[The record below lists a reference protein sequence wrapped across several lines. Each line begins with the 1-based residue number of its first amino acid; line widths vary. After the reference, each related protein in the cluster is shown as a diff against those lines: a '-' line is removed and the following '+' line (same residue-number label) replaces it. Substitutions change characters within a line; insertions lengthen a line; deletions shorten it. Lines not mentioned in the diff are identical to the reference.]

1 MPEKIILLGT
11 DAKHFHFV
19 SEALRG
25 SRYQLEFVNFWEIE
39 AAAGAFT
46 GARGII
52 LNTLPFSESKFGQ
65 FYVLRSDPRFAGI
78 PVLALVRERPPRL
91 RYRLVQQGIDDYLI
105 IPFDKLDLRIRL
117 RNLLNCHPIPP
128 LPRAADPSDPL
139 SVDVWQGAGRIL
151 RELNAA
157 LSAADEDQLIARVLK
172 KLVQLCGARVAIMLK
187 VINAR
192 EVSLVHLHPNQTQ
205 LPELTFDFTEVPVL
219 EKAIRLNEPTVLND
233 IAEVNPL
240 LSRLNPLVDVTFR
253 SFIVQPVK
261 THHQQYVLAVLRTD
275 SEPLTTLH
283 FLLVQQFGQLLTHL
297 INIMVLRRT
306 VKDKM
311 DGQVWQ
317 YYYDFLDQV
326 VNQLRFGILVIG
338 QDRRIKYLNNNAA
351 SLLNVTAE
359 TALYHPLGEILSEQT
374 VNEILYSAN
383 QRETGAER
391 PEIELRNLEGKKMA
405 IGFSVQ
411 EYKDMQSQENGY
423 IISLKDITE
432 SKKIREEMRRV
443 ERLASLGVMASGI
456 AHEIRNPLAGIK
468 AMVQTFQ
475 EELSREDPRN
485 EYLER
490 IVRQVNRLD
499 ELLRTLFSYAR
510 PPKPNRRF
518 CPVDTLLSDVYSL
531 TRQKLLENCIR
542 FTENIPPD
550 LPEVFV
556 DPSQIH
562 QVLMN
567 LILNSIEA
575 IEENGE
581 VSISVRPFHLA
592 ENPAAAQRFPFSAR
606 ERKTQHF
613 LEILIA
619 DNGCGIPPEVL
630 NKIFNPFFTTK
641 TLGTGLGL
649 SIVYQIVKEND
660 GYIFYDSEV
669 AKGTRCYLY
678 LPTQISE
685 PAP

>member
-25 SRYQLEFVNFWEIE
+25 SRYQLEFVNFGEME
-39 AAAGAFT
+39 AAAGAFRS
-46 GARGII
+46 ARGVI

-65 FYVLRSDPRFAGI
+65 FNVLRSDPRFAGI

-91 RYRLVQQGIDDYLI
+91 RYRLVQQGIEEYLV
-105 IPFDKLDLRIRL
+105 IPFDKLDLRVRL
-117 RNLLNCHPIPP
+117 RSLLNRHPGPP
-128 LPRAADPSDPL
+128 LRGAEPSHPL
-139 SVDVWQGAGRIL
+139 LGDAWQGAGRIL

-157 LSAADEDQLIARVLK
+157 LAAPDEAQLFAHALE
-172 KLVQLCGARVAIMLK
+172 KLVPLCGAQAAMILRVH
-187 VINAR
+187 NPR
-192 EVSLVHLHPNQTQ
+192 EVRLLHMHPLHNP
-205 LPELTFDFTEVPVL
+205 LPDFRFDFTDIPVL

-233 IAEVNPL
+233 VAEGNPL
-240 LSRLNPLVDVTFR
+240 ISRLGPLLGAPVR

-261 THHQQYVLAVLRTD
+261 TRHHQYVLTVLRTD

-283 FLLVQQFGQLLTHL
+283 FLLVQQFGELLARL
-297 INIMVLRRT
+297 VEIMALRRT
-306 VKDKM
+306 TND
-311 DGQVWQ
+311 QVEGREWQ

-351 SLLNVTAE
+351 SLLNVTTEA
-359 TALYHPLGEILSEQT
+359 ALYHPLGEILSEQT

-383 QRETGAER
+383 PGESGAER

-411 EYKDMQSQENGY
+411 EYKDRQSRESGY

-475 EELSREDPRN
+475 EELSGEDPKN

-518 CPVDTLLSDVYSL
+518 CPVDVLLSDVYSL
-531 TRQKLLENCIR
+531 TRQKLRENRIR

-550 LPEVFV
+550 LPEIFA
-556 DPSQIH
+556 DPAQIH

-575 IEENGE
+575 IEEDGE
-581 VSISVRPFHLA
+581 ISISVRPFHLA
-592 ENPAAAQRFPFSAR
+592 ENPVAAQRFPFSAR

-613 LEILIA
+613 LEIVIA

-630 NKIFNPFFTTK
+630 SKIFNPFFTTK

-660 GYIFYDSEV
+660 GYIFYDSEPG
-669 AKGTRCYLY
+669 KGTRCYLY
-678 LPTQISE
+678 LPTQISDT
-685 PAP
+685 AP